1 VAKGK
6 AELRKTL
13 LTDSGQCV
21 SGVQSLHLGVVLLG
35 AMQHYGG
42 GEKGVDKQLD
52 STRRWLL
59 TL

>member
-1 VAKGK
+1 MAKGQV
-6 AELRKTL
+6 ELRKTL
-13 LTDSGQCV
+13 LTVGGQWV
-21 SGVQSLHLGVVLLG
+21 SGVQSLHLGIVLLG

-52 STRRWLL
+52 STKRWLL